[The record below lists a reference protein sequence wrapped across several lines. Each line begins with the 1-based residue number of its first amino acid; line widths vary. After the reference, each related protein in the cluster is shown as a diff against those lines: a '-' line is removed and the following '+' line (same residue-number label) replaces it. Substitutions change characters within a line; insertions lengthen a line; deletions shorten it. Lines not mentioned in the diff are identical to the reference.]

1 MKVNKD
7 ESLPNFLGVDYGES
21 NIGLAIGNN
30 GIVIPLKIV
39 STKTAQDAMFEIN
52 KVVIE
57 NRVGNIIVG
66 LPLTSD
72 NKETR
77 ESVIVRRFA
86 NTLKTITKRPV
97 IFQNEFGTSKRALE
111 EALDL
116 DVPKKKRATNDHL
129 AAALILK
136 MFFEENEETH
146 N

>member
-30 GIVIPLKIV
+30 GIVTPLKIV
-39 STKTAQDAMFEIN
+39 PTKTAQDAMFEIN

-77 ESVIVRRFA
+77 ESIVVRRFA

>member
-30 GIVIPLKIV
+30 GIVTPLKIV
-39 STKTAQDAMFEIN
+39 PTKTAQDAMFEIN

>member
-30 GIVIPLKIV
+30 GIVTPLKIV
-39 STKTAQDAMFEIN
+39 PTKTGQDAMFEIN